1 MAWLSLF
8 CAGLLEIV
16 FALGLKYSEGFT
28 RLWPSLAF
36 LVGAGGSFFLLSVA
50 LRTLPIGVAY
60 GVWTGIGAAGTA
72 TIGMLVL
79 GESRDVLKLLS
90 LLLLVA
96 GIIGLRFTG
105 GH

>member
-1 MAWLSLF
+1 MAWLCLMI
-8 CAGLLEIV
+8 AGLLEIA

-50 LRTLPIGVAY
+50 LRTQPIGVAY